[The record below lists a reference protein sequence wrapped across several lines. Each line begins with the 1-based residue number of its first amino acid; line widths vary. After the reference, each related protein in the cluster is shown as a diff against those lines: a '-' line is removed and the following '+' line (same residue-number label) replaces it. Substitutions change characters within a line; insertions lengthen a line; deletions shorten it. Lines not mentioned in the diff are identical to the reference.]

1 MREPAIIV
9 DLDNCFYDSRILD
22 KYAPKN
28 NSTEEWREFQKH
40 FKDIII
46 NWDFVN
52 VVKQVQH
59 SGVNILFVTSREAT
73 RDLTILT
80 VKSLIDILQNANFKL
95 FMRKE
100 FDTRPASTIKKE
112 IYIGKIKDKYNV
124 LLCIDD
130 EKSNCEMF
138 ASLDLFTYQYD
149 IENVNSIQ
157 GLKDKINKHLERF
170 VTVK

>member
-1 MREPAIIV
+1 MKEPAIIV

-22 KYAPKN
+22 KYEPKN

-40 FKDIII
+40 FSEIIV

-52 VVKQVQH
+52 IIKQVQN

-73 RDLTILT
+73 QDLTILT
-80 VKSLIDILQNANFKL
+80 VKSLLNILQNANFKL
-95 FMRKE
+95 YMRKE
-100 FDTRPASTIKKE
+100 FDTRPANVVKKE
-112 IYIGKIKDKYNV
+112 IYINKIKNKYNV

-130 EKSNCEMF
+130 EKSNCGMF
-138 ASLDLFTYQYD
+138 ASLGLFTYQYD
-149 IENVNSIQ
+149 MEDVNSIQ